1 MSPSV
6 SPKFLVGTPPLDP
19 VTDAEP
25 IGDFD
30 TGYAPRPRIAIPVS
44 GAWVEGDDPGERQF
58 VDLGPHELELGGR
71 LPNVRVAY
79 ETWGALNADASAV
92 LLRHCANVIQT

>member
-1 MSPSV
+1 M

-58 VDLGPHELELGGR
+58 VDLGPHELEWYSANEMALTMT
-71 LPNVRVAY
+71 LSTKPKVAP
-79 ETWGALNADASAV
+79 EKTSAKK
-92 LLRHCANVIQT
+92 